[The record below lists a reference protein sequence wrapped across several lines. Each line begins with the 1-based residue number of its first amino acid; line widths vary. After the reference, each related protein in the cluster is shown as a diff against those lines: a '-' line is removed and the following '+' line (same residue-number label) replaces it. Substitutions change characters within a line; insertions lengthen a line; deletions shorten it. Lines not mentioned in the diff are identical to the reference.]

1 MATISF
7 VRGRALQAL
16 DAPGGSRS
24 VELSALERELSTTG
38 SQFSHR
44 CYKTAHWQGLGT
56 VRTEQ
61 KWSVRK
67 NAVGPCSVEGKRVL
81 CWCQSLSQPGAAHC
95 SAWSLPGPVV
105 APPLNSSGPSFISR
119 IVVGFMDSCHLSCL
133 LSSWKAGIFFVSST
147 MLCTV
152 GNQSN
157 SLNQCSS

>member
-95 SAWSLPGPVV
+95 SAWSLPGPADRGSLHIYLV
-105 APPLNSSGPSFISR
+105 PLFQCPGTNIVFLFIFKKCMGTLGKCQSFWTCGHLGLSR
-119 IVVGFMDSCHLSCL
+119 L
-133 LSSWKAGIFFVSST
+133 
-147 MLCTV
+147 
-152 GNQSN
+152 
-157 SLNQCSS
+157 